1 MKYKNKKVE
10 INGIVFDSIM
20 ESDYYKYLQ
29 EQVCDGLIKEVRL
42 QPTFLL
48 IPAFQKNKQKIRKIT
63 YKADFHV
70 FYADGTEF
78 VIDVKGV
85 ETKDFKLKKK
95 LFDYT
100 YPDLELKVLTYYK
113 SQWIELKDKPKKKPG
128 KGTRHKGRIG

>member
-1 MKYKNKKVE
+1 
-10 INGIVFDSIM
+10 M
-20 ESDYYKYLQ
+20 ESDYYRYLQ
-29 EQVCDGLIKEVRL
+29 SQVCNGTIQEVRL

-48 IPAFQKNKQKIRKIT
+48 LPAFQKNKQTIRKIS

-70 FYADGTEF
+70 FYADGTNA

-100 YPDLELKVLTYYK
+100 YPDLELKVLTHYK
-113 SQWIELKDKPKKKPG
+113 AQWIELKDKPKKKPST
-128 KGTRHKGRIG
+128 KGTRHKGRNA